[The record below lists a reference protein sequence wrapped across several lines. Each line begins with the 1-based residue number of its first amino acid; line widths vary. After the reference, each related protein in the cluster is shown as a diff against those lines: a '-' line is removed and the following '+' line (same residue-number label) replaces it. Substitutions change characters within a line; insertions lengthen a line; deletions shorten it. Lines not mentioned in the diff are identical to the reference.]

1 MAAGYDNAVPPLLHS
16 ASSQWRI
23 NRLQLL
29 SLLPVSIA
37 AVFNVGY
44 QYLTVLANTPGA
56 ETDDL
61 RGRIADFLGAS
72 HQDPGL
78 FDLLAAGLAHML
90 PILLVAL
97 LTGGVWERIIADKR
111 RRPFEPGFILIA
123 LLFTLLLPGAAPFSH
138 VVFGMSFAILVG
150 KGIFGGEGKTFLSP
164 ALLGIAIVQIS
175 FPSAANLH
183 PLWNGLAGYAGSD
196 AIALYHRGGEAALAS
211 AEIDLWSAF
220 IGSTPGQIGTTSV
233 LAVALG
239 AVLLLFTRI
248 IAWRL
253 LLAQVI
259 GLAVTAALFNA
270 LGPESGASTMPGYW
284 HLLLGSFAFGAVYLA
299 CDPVASSC
307 TNPGRWIQGFF
318 IGALVVLIRV
328 ANSTHPDAVIPVIL
342 LASIL
347 APLIDH
353 AVIAVNIRQR
363 ARRHV

>member
-1 MAAGYDNAVPPLLHS
+1 MAAGYDKAAPSLLHS
-16 ASSQWRI
+16 ANSQWGI
-23 NRLQLL
+23 HRLQLL

-37 AVFNVGY
+37 ALFNVGY

-56 ETDDL
+56 EPDDL
-61 RGRIADFLGAS
+61 RGYIADVLGAS

-78 FDLLAAGLAHML
+78 FDLLTAGLAHMV

-123 LLFTLLLPGAAPFSH
+123 LLFTLLLPGSAPFSH

-196 AIALYHRGGEAALAS
+196 VIALYHRGGEAALAS
-211 AEIDLWSAF
+211 ADINLWSAF

-253 LLAQVI
+253 LLAQII
-259 GLAVTAALFNA
+259 GLVVTAALFNA
-270 LGPESGASTMPGYW
+270 LGPESGASAMPGYW

-328 ANSTHPDAVIPVIL
+328 ANPTHPDAVIPVIL

-347 APLIDH
+347 APLIDY

>member
-1 MAAGYDNAVPPLLHS
+1 MANWYGNNGLR
-16 ASSQWRI
+16 RI
-23 NRLQLL
+23 HKLQLL

-44 QYLTVLANTPGA
+44 QYLAALALNPGMVS
-56 ETDDL
+56 DDL
-61 RGRIADFLGAS
+61 RSSIVRGLDVS
-72 HQDPGL
+72 YQDPG
-78 FDLLAAGLAHML
+78 FYDLLAAGLAHMV

-97 LTGGVWERIIADKR
+97 ITGGVWERVIADQRKR
-111 RRPFEPGFILIA
+111 PLESGYLVIA

-164 ALLGIAIVQIS
+164 ALLAIAIVQIS
-175 FPSAANLH
+175 FPGAASSN
-183 PLWNGLAGYAGSD
+183 PLWHGLTGYGGSE

-211 AEIDLWSAF
+211 ADINLWSAF
-220 IGSTPGQIGTTSV
+220 IGITPGAMGTTSV
-233 LAVALG
+233 FAIALG
-239 AVLLLFTRI
+239 AGLLLFTRI

-253 LLAQVI
+253 LLAQII
-259 GLAVTAALFNA
+259 GLVVTATLFNI
-270 LGPESGASTMPGYW
+270 LGSGSGASAMPAHW
-284 HLLLGSFAFGAVYLA
+284 HILLGSFAFGAVYLA

-328 ANSTHPDAVIPVIL
+328 INPTHPDAVIVVIL

-347 APLIDH
+347 APLIDY
-353 AVIAVNIRQR
+353 AVISVNIRAR

>member
-1 MAAGYDNAVPPLLHS
+1 MANWYTSNNLWCIHK
-16 ASSQWRI
+16 
-23 NRLQLL
+23 LQLL

-37 AVFNVGY
+37 AVFNVGH
-44 QYLTVLANTPGA
+44 QYLTALALTPGI

-61 RGRIADFLGAS
+61 RSNLVRGLGAS
-72 HQDPGL
+72 YQDPG
-78 FDLLAAGLAHML
+78 FYDLLMAGLAHML

-97 LTGGVWERIIADKR
+97 ITGGVWERIIAEQRK
-111 RRPFEPGFILIA
+111 RPFEPGYVVIA

-164 ALLGIAIVQIS
+164 ALLAIAIVQIS
-175 FPSAANLH
+175 FPSAAGSS
-183 PLWNGLAGYAGSD
+183 PLWHGLTGYNGSE
-196 AIALYHRGGEAALAS
+196 AIAIYHRGGEAALAS
-211 AEIDLWSAF
+211 ADINLWSAF
-220 IGSTPGQIGTTSV
+220 IGITPGPMGTTSV
-233 LAVALG
+233 FAVTLG
-239 AVLLLFTRI
+239 AGLLLFTRI

-253 LLAQVI
+253 LLAQII
-259 GLAVTAALFNA
+259 GLVVTAILFNL
-270 LGPESGASTMPGYW
+270 LGSGSGAGNMSANW

-328 ANSTHPDAVIPVIL
+328 ANPTHPDAVIVVIL

-347 APLIDH
+347 APLIDY
-353 AVIAVNIRQR
+353 AVISVNIRAR
-363 ARRHV
+363 SRRHV